1 MWETSLPERR
11 YSELSIEQ
19 ESSVSYR
26 KTQSALEVKTNFHM
40 IGAETSG
47 LISVHLTRNTE
58 TSEFKLSMFQWLP
71 NSLKGSSKT
80 KGNYENK
87 TMNFSNQSLGLN
99 PEKKL
104 AETGPCWIARTGYTG
119 WFCINLG
126 HVWRSTSGNNLY
138 SLYLRY
144 TLQSFNWVF
153 TYKFSLDKFSLI
165 LQNQVPSRAKLSG
178 SLAQRPE
185 G

>member
-1 MWETSLPERR
+1 
-11 YSELSIEQ
+11 
-19 ESSVSYR
+19 
-26 KTQSALEVKTNFHM
+26 M

-119 WFCINLG
+119 WFCINLVMSEEARLG
-126 HVWRSTSGNNLY
+126 TISIACT
-138 SLYLRY
+138 
-144 TLQSFNWVF
+144 
-153 TYKFSLDKFSLI
+153 
-165 LQNQVPSRAKLSG
+165 
-178 SLAQRPE
+178 
-185 G
+185 